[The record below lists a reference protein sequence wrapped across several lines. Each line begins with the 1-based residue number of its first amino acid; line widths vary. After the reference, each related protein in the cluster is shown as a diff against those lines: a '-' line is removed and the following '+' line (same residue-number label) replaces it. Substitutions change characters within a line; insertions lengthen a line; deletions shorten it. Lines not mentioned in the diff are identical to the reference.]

1 MMHTLLKAISVNSL
15 KGGRKSMNLWM
26 RKFLSI
32 AVSAIMLGSIVA
44 CGNSSTP
51 APATQEPTAEATQSA
66 AQTIEPATEPPIEPA
81 EEGTDTISEL
91 PRNETLYF
99 GGQQWGAVNGWNPF
113 SADNNNAL
121 AVSANAS
128 SRVVMFETLYL
139 YNILDGS
146 MYPLLAEDQ
155 PEWNDSQTELTIR
168 MNANAHWSDGT
179 ALTAEDVAYTWD
191 THVKYETPTGTS
203 FGAYIESITAPDPGT
218 VLIKAKVNEAGQPLN
233 PLMILDYIPRVYVVQ
248 KAWTQALESKV
259 GGDAALLKTDKAE
272 DVVSSGPYRPYY
284 DDDQKVVFIR
294 DESYWGVAVW
304 GGLPV
309 PKYLAHTIYSD
320 NAASQ
325 VAFTAGEID
334 VNQQFLANVE
344 NLWLKDGLPIS
355 TYMDEPPYGICT
367 STPSAWFNLKS
378 YGLDQVAV
386 RKAIAIAVD
395 YDSINASAMTYQSPT
410 FAEAPRSLMNPTEGE
425 QAAYDHDAVADL
437 QWVGKDIEGA
447 KKLLDD
453 AGIVDTD
460 GDGYREL
467 NGTKLSYNASC
478 PNGWTDWQ
486 SSMEI
491 VAAAGESIGIEIT
504 TNFPEWEV
512 YQTVFTDG
520 DQTEYDI
527 FMYAGDGAGPTFPW
541 NRVRQRLSSEFVG
554 MKSNWTGNFGGY
566 SNPEADEI
574 IAKIPLTS
582 DPDELKSLYTR
593 AVEIYL
599 TDVPSF
605 ALMYRPEL
613 FHAVNETVWTG
624 FPEYLDGD
632 NIPPTCLTDGYGIAG
647 LYNLRLV
654 S

>member
-1 MMHTLLKAISVNSL
+1 
-15 KGGRKSMNLWM
+15 MNLWM